1 MVNLGF
7 TSQRITLNFVPSC
20 SATLELR
27 TLSGEIIRI
36 QKKEISPWPREE
48 INKITR
54 AYKILRVRSIQSR
67 ISFYLEQFKKFG
79 FIDYQSELGLGNFG
93 SNIRIHSNGI
103 VEKGGKRMDLKIAGN
118 KKLFQ
123 FGSSRGVDLM
133 SSFNPYEI
141 LIPETGFGF
150 FDRKISFIAYW
161 DFDILSSILTE
172 LAQGKQF

>member
-1 MVNLGF
+1 
-7 TSQRITLNFVPSC
+7 
-20 SATLELR
+20 
-27 TLSGEIIRI
+27 
-36 QKKEISPWPREE
+36 
-48 INKITR
+48 
-54 AYKILRVRSIQSR
+54 
-67 ISFYLEQFKKFG
+67 
-79 FIDYQSELGLGNFG
+79 
-93 SNIRIHSNGI
+93 
-103 VEKGGKRMDLKIAGN
+103 MDLKIAGN